1 MLQNA
6 FQLMRSSS
14 SSERLFV
21 VLQLMRLARMSA
33 SVMIFFVMIVYFYV
47 YEIRVAVIV
56 RCSRLVAVTNFLSH
70 CSPNDTQIDF
80 R

>member
-33 SVMIFFVMIVYFYV
+33 SVMIFFVMMIGVFKW
-47 YEIRVAVIV
+47 RTHLVIEM
-56 RCSRLVAVTNFLSH
+56 
-70 CSPNDTQIDF
+70 
-80 R
+80 